1 MPRYIEADSL
11 DAIKT
16 CFVEDCFEANKDVAQ
31 LSAKEVEAEQKEF
44 VSAYG
49 LRLEEVFRHVYQYG
63 WNNAIEMAK
72 RARDRVPTADVVE
85 VVRCKDCVHYTEGYK
100 DGSEIWSCECKHLK
114 RAVVPVWF
122 CADGERREDETKQD

>member
-1 MPRYIEADSL
+1 MARYIDANTL

-16 CFVEDCFEANKDVAQ
+16 CFVEDCFEANKDVAK

-44 VSAYG
+44 VQAYG

-72 RARDRVPTADVVE
+72 RDKDRVPSADVVE
-85 VVRCKDCVHYTEGYK
+85 VVRCKDCKHFAGEGMY
-100 DGSEIWSCECKHLK
+100 CENDFIPQFDHF
-114 RAVVPVWF
+114 F
-122 CADGERREDETKQD
+122 CYDGEREDDGKG